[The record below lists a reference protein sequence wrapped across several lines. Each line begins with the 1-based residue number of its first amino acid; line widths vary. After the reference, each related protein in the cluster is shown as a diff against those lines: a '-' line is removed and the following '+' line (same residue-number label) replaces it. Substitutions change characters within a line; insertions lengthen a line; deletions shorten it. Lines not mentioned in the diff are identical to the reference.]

1 MAFSSLLYKVATWV
15 IYTTSI
21 YLASMQTAKL
31 FPNGQSQAVRLPK
44 EYRFEGDRVY
54 IQRVGEAVVLLP
66 YHRGWQ
72 VLFDSLGQFSADFAV
87 ETDLARG
94 VETAGREG
102 AA

>member
-1 MAFSSLLYKVATWV
+1 
-15 IYTTSI
+15 
-21 YLASMQTAKL
+21 MQTAKL

-72 VLFDSLGQFSADFAV
+72 VLFDSLGQFSADFTADYPTTLGG
-87 ETDLARG
+87 ETRKEA
-94 VETAGREG
+94 G

>member
-1 MAFSSLLYKVATWV
+1 
-15 IYTTSI
+15 
-21 YLASMQTAKL
+21 MQTAKL

-54 IQRVGEAVVLLP
+54 IQRLGEAVVLLP

-72 VLFDSLGQFSADFAV
+72 VLFDSLGQFSADFAADYPS
-87 ETDLARG
+87 DLASEMRK
-94 VETAGREG
+94 EAG